1 MEGLFVIAALFF
13 IALPLVSFIIVLG
26 ANGRLKRIEERLEKT
41 AQLANSEANAHK
53 ETLSRLVAIEDYLNE
68 GILPSQKSSMPE
80 ANKDDK
86 ITKPVEEAVSNE
98 EIADEEPIEQLSNA
112 EEIDE
117 TPELDYAARE
127 ETSIDEARSNDT
139 ASTAQSAKATQKV
152 DLESLVGG
160 RWSVLLGGFALAL
173 GLIFLVQYT
182 IEAGLLGPGPRI
194 VLGFLFSLGLFG
206 AGEWLRRSDKDFDL
220 PVYAKADVPGILTG
234 AGAIGAFATL
244 YAAHALYGFIGP
256 GIAFVGLTV
265 IGIGSMLLS
274 SVHGSKLAA
283 IGVLAAYVAPLLVDS
298 RAPNPI
304 ALALH
309 VVTVTAVVMA
319 IARLRTWT
327 WLAITASVFSALW
340 IILAALSGGSSSGLA
355 GAMMII
361 AITAIFIASYG
372 WHEFQNRHI
381 EDSEGSWVTTFSFSL
396 LTIAFIVQLA
406 ANQALPETAT
416 ALITALII
424 IAGACMASSLS
435 STAVLASIII
445 LITLL
450 TSKLNLQNIPGVNT
464 TDDFLRDIVPID
476 TFDFLTNVLL
486 LALPP
491 ALLAVWGSWRSAEFA
506 KRQAGWLASAAAA
519 IAFFGLLFT
528 YLRLAPFETRPLIG
542 AVGMTL
548 AFLLVLLTEA
558 FSRKTYHDEEAPA
571 SAACAV
577 GAVSCLS
584 LSLAIAVSLGWLPLA
599 FSLTALGVA
608 TVFIARPI
616 TIIAWLSLAAGIL
629 AGISLWFNMPLQYPN
644 VSSTLIFNGLI
655 ILLGVPSLCLIFA
668 GELLRFTNQGDVELP
683 ANALTASGLAVFG
696 LFIAVEVVHIV
707 NDGDLVNARQSLAET
722 SGHALASL
730 FLAFGLRRLAKS
742 TGHTVFTYA
751 SLTASAISVAIM
763 ALVLLLA
770 FNPFFDGKP
779 IGTGVFFNLLLPAYL
794 LTGLASAGIALY
806 SRGNSPRWYT
816 LMYAGLSGT
825 LLFTYAS
832 LSLRKTFQGERLA
845 SYLPT
850 SDLEFWLYSPLWL
863 GLGAII
869 LAVGLRYN
877 SIVIRA
883 ASGILIML
891 TILKVFLLDM
901 SELEGFLR
909 AISFIG
915 LGLSLI
921 IVGRFYQ
928 RLLTRAAN
936 SEKADLLKT

>member
-1 MEGLFVIAALFF
+1 MEGILVLAAIFF
-13 IALPLVSFIIVLG
+13 IALPLISFIMVLS
-26 ANGRLKRIEERLEKT
+26 AHGRLKRIEQRLEET
-41 AQLANSEANAHK
+41 SRLATHEAKSHE

-68 GILPSQKSSMPE
+68 GILPSQKPVMPE
-80 ANKDDK
+80 SVKDEIISEPVKTEKPANQ
-86 ITKPVEEAVSNE
+86 IEEEAPLETTSSAE
-98 EIADEEPIEQLSNA
+98 ENNA
-112 EEIDE
+112 E
-117 TPELDYAARE
+117 PELENSARE
-127 ETSIDEARSNDT
+127 DIPESNKAT
-139 ASTAQSAKATQKV
+139 IKPAKAAPKL
-152 DLESLVGG
+152 DFESLVGG

-194 VLGFLFSLGLFG
+194 ALGFIFSIALFA
-206 AGEWLRRSDKDFDL
+206 AGEGLRRSDKGFDL

-256 GIAFVGLTV
+256 GIAFIGLTI
-265 IGIGSMLLS
+265 IGIGTMLLS
-274 SVHGSKLAA
+274 SIHGPKLAA
-283 IGVLAAYVAPLLVDS
+283 IGVLGAYVAPMLVDS
-298 RAPNPI
+298 TDPNPI

-309 VVTVTAVVMA
+309 VITVTAVVMT

-327 WLAITASVFSALW
+327 WLAIAASLFSALW
-340 IILAALSGGSSSGLA
+340 IMLAALSGGASNGLA
-355 GAMMII
+355 GAMMVI
-361 AITAIFIASYG
+361 AITAIFVASYG

-381 EDSEGSWVTTFSFSL
+381 EDNKTSWVTTLSFSL
-396 LTIAFIVQLA
+396 LTLAFIVQLGV
-406 ANQALPETAT
+406 NQLLPETAT
-416 ALITALII
+416 ALATALII
-424 IAGACMASSLS
+424 IAGACMASSLA
-435 STAVLASIII
+435 STAVHASIII
-445 LITLL
+445 LVTLV
-450 TSKLNLQNIPGVNT
+450 TSKLNLQNIPGLNT
-464 TDDFLRDIVPID
+464 SEDFLKGIVPVD
-476 TFDFLTNVLL
+476 SFGFLTNVFL

-491 ALLAVWGSWRSAEFA
+491 GLLAIWGSWRSAELA

-542 AVGMTL
+542 AVGMGL
-548 AFLLVLLTEA
+548 ALLLVLLTEA
-558 FSRKTYHDEEAPA
+558 FSRKTNHDEEAPA
-571 SAACAV
+571 SAAFAV
-577 GAVSCLS
+577 SAVSCLS
-584 LSLAIAVSLGWLPLA
+584 LALAITVSLGWLPLA

-616 TIIAWLSLAAGIL
+616 TIISWLALAAGIL
-629 AGISLWFNMPLQYPN
+629 AGIALWFNMPLQYPN

-683 ANALTASGLAVFG
+683 ANALTAIGLASFG

-751 SLTASAISVAIM
+751 SLTASAISVAII
-763 ALVLLLA
+763 AIGLLFA
-770 FNPFFDGKP
+770 FNPFFDGRSV
-779 IGTGVFFNLLLPAYL
+779 GTGVFFNLLLPGYL
-794 LTGLASAGIALY
+794 LTGLTAAAIALY
-806 SRGNSPRWYT
+806 SRSNSPRWYT
-816 LMYAGLSGT
+816 LMYAGLSGV

-832 LSLRKTFQGERLA
+832 LTLRKIFQGENLA

-863 GLGAII
+863 GLGAVI

-877 SIVIRA
+877 SIAIRA

-928 RLLTRAAN
+928 RLLTKAAN
-936 SEKADLLKT
+936 SAKKEPEAA